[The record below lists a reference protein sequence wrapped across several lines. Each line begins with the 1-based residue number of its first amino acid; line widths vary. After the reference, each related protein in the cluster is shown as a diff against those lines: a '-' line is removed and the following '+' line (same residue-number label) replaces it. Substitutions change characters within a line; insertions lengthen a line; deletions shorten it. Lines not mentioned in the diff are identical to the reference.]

1 MKCPGQDSRYW
12 SGEDVFEAD
21 CPKCGHS
28 VEFFKD
34 DSQQKCRKCGHRMLN
49 PKMDFGCA
57 SYCPHAEQCLGS
69 MPPELLATQGDLFKD
84 RVAIAMRKYFGD
96 DARRIQHALDVTEHA
111 EVIGK
116 AQEDGD
122 MMVIMAS
129 ALLHDIGIKN
139 AELKYN
145 SSSARYQHT
154 EGPPVAREILENLKA
169 KPELID
175 EVCDIIGHHHSPRDE
190 ETTNFKV
197 LYDAD
202 LIVNMAELYQE
213 KPPSAEQLDKIL
225 AGSFMTLAG
234 AVQAGKVLQ
243 KYVQA

>member
-12 SGEDVFEAD
+12 SGEDVFESD
-21 CPKCGHS
+21 CPHCGHS

-69 MPPELLATQGDLFKD
+69 MPPELVAAQGDLFKD
-84 RVAIAMRKYFGD
+84 RVGLAMRKYFGED
-96 DARRIQHALDVTEHA
+96 SRRIQHALDVTSHA
-111 EVIGK
+111 EIIGK
-116 AQEDGD
+116 QEETAD
-122 MMVIMAS
+122 MMVIMAA

-145 SSSARYQHT
+145 SSSAKYQHI
-154 EGPPVAREILENLKA
+154 EGPPVAEKILEELKA
-169 KPELID
+169 PQELIE
-175 EVCDIIGHHHSPRDE
+175 EVCDIIGHHHWPRDE
-190 ETTNFKV
+190 ETINFKV

-202 LIVNMAELYQE
+202 LIVNMIELYQDQPHT
-213 KPPSAEQLDKIL
+213 KKQLDEL
-225 AGSFMTLAG
+225 AASSFMTEAG
-234 AVQAGKVLQ
+234 AVQGKKTLIQ
-243 KYVQA
+243 LIQ

>member
-12 SGEDVFEAD
+12 SGEDVFEAE
-21 CPKCGHS
+21 CPNCGHG

-69 MPPELLATQGDLFKD
+69 MPPELIAKQGDLFKD
-84 RVAIAMRKYFGD
+84 RVAIAMRRYFGS
-96 DARRIQHALDVTEHA
+96 DARRIKHAMDVAGHA
-111 EVIGK
+111 EAIGK
-116 AQEDGD
+116 EQQEGD
-122 MMVIMAS
+122 LMVIMA
-129 ALLHDIGIKN
+129 AAYLHDIGIKN

-145 SSSARYQHT
+145 SSSAKYQHI
-154 EGPPVAREILENLKA
+154 EGPPVAKELLAELKA
-169 KPELID
+169 PEELVE

-190 ETTNFKV
+190 ETMNFKV

-213 KPPSAEQLDKIL
+213 KPHSREQLEKIL
-225 AGSFMTLAG
+225 ASSFMTEAG
-234 AVQAGKVLQ
+234 AGEARKTLEKLIQ
-243 KYVQA
+243 

>member
-12 SGEDVFEAD
+12 SGEDVFEAQ
-21 CPKCGHS
+21 CPNCGHS
-28 VEFFKD
+28 IEFFKD

-57 SYCPHAEQCLGS
+57 SYCPHAEQCLGA
-69 MPPELLATQGDLFKD
+69 MPPELIAKQSDLFKD
-84 RVAIAMRKYFGD
+84 RIAIAMRKYFGT
-96 DARRIQHALDVTEHA
+96 DARRIQHALDVAKHA
-111 EVIGK
+111 ETIGK

-122 MMVIMAS
+122 MMVIMACGY
-129 ALLHDIGIKN
+129 LHDIGIKN

-145 SSSARYQHT
+145 SSSAKYQHI
-154 EGPPVAREILENLKA
+154 EGPPVAREILTELKA
-169 KPELID
+169 PTELID
-175 EVCDIIGHHHSPRDE
+175 EVCDIIGHHHSPRAE

-213 KPPSAEQLDKIL
+213 KPHSMDQLDKIV
-225 AGSFMTLAG
+225 ASSFMTEEG
-234 AVQAGKVLQ
+234 ALEGKKTLSRFVQ
-243 KYVQA
+243 